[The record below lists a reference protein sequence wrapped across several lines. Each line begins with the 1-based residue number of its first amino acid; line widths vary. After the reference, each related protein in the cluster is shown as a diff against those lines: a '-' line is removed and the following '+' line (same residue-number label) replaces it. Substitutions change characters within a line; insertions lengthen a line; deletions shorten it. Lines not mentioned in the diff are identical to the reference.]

1 MKITR
6 DGTVNDKK
14 TEEELHKWLLETNFS
29 EKQVNYYLK
38 RLQIIN
44 LIVKFKKKKKM
55 YLKLK
60 KDILLEFDIKNN

>member
-1 MKITR
+1 M
-6 DGTVNDKK
+6 NDKK

>member
-1 MKITR
+1 MNSKKIE
-6 DGTVNDKK
+6 D
-14 TEEELHKWLLETNFS
+14 ELHKWLIETNFS
-29 EKQVNYYLK
+29 EKQTFYYLK

-60 KDILLEFDIKNN
+60 KDILLEFDKKNS

>member
-1 MKITR
+1 MNSKKIE
-6 DGTVNDKK
+6 D
-14 TEEELHKWLLETNFS
+14 ELHKWLIETNFS
-29 EKQVNYYLK
+29 EKQTFYYLK

-60 KDILLEFDIKNN
+60 KDILLEFDKTNS

>member
-1 MKITR
+1 MNNKKIE
-6 DGTVNDKK
+6 D
-14 TEEELHKWLLETNFS
+14 ELHKWLIETNFS
-29 EKQVNYYLK
+29 EKQTIYYLK

-60 KDILLEFDIKNN
+60 KDILLEFDKKNS

>member
-1 MKITR
+1 MNNKKIE
-6 DGTVNDKK
+6 D
-14 TEEELHKWLLETNFS
+14 ELHKWLIETNFS
-29 EKQVNYYLK
+29 EKQTIYYLK

-60 KDILLEFDIKNN
+60 KDILLEFDKTNS

>member
-1 MKITR
+1 MVMNSKKIE
-6 DGTVNDKK
+6 D
-14 TEEELHKWLLETNFS
+14 ELHKWLIETNFS
-29 EKQVNYYLK
+29 EKQTIYYLK

-60 KDILLEFDIKNN
+60 KDILLEFDKKNS

>member
-6 DGTVNDKK
+6 GGTMNDKK

>member
-1 MKITR
+1 MVMNSKKIE
-6 DGTVNDKK
+6 D
-14 TEEELHKWLLETNFS
+14 ELHKWLIETNFS
-29 EKQVNYYLK
+29 EKQTIYYLK

-60 KDILLEFDIKNN
+60 KDILLEFDKTNS

>member
-1 MKITR
+1 MNSKKIE
-6 DGTVNDKK
+6 D
-14 TEEELHKWLLETNFS
+14 ELHKWLIETNFS
-29 EKQVNYYLK
+29 EKQTIYYLK

-60 KDILLEFDIKNN
+60 KDILLEFDKKNS